1 MKIAFISGITGQDGS
16 YLTELLLEKGYTIYG
31 FVRRTSLLYTNKRIE
46 HLREKITLKY
56 GDLTDFC
63 GLTNYFNHI
72 IETDHNIEVLEIYN
86 LAAQSHV
93 KVSFELPKYTTEVD
107 AIGVLHLLEIIK
119 NFSPNIRNKTKFY
132 QAGTSEMYGKVLCD
146 IQNEDT
152 PFNPVSPYGCAKV
165 YSHFLVKCYRKSYNL
180 FTVNGILFNHE
191 SPRRGVNFLTMKVIH
206 GVNEISKGK
215 KTHIRLG
222 NLNSKRDWGH
232 AKDYVKGMWLM
243 LQQKEAD
250 DYVLSTGKTYTV
262 RHFVEKAFAYKGLQ
276 ITWKNDSG
284 REVDEFGMDQYG
296 QIRVVIDEKYFR
308 PYEVDLLLGDSSKA
322 EKQLGWKKEYDTL
335 NKIIKDMFE
344 NILI

>member
-31 FVRRTSLLYTNKRIE
+31 FVRRTSLLYTNKTID
-46 HLREKITLKY
+46 HLRSKITLKY

-63 GLTNYFNHI
+63 GLTNYLNEI
-72 IETDHNIEVLEIYN
+72 INENKGFEVLEIYN
-86 LAAQSHV
+86 LGAQSHV

-119 NFSPNIRNKTKFY
+119 NFSPIIRDKTKFY
-132 QAGTSEMYGKVLCD
+132 QAGTSEMYGNVLKN

-180 FTVNGILFNHE
+180 FAVNGILFNHE
-191 SPRRGVNFLTMKVIH
+191 SPRRGVNFLTMKLIN
-206 GVNEISKGK
+206 GVKEISEGK
-215 KTHIRLG
+215 ITHISLG

-232 AKDYVKGMWLM
+232 AKDYVRGMWQM
-243 LQQKEAD
+243 LQQSTPD

-262 RHFVEKAFAYKGLQ
+262 RSFVEKAFDYMGLQ
-276 ITWKNDSG
+276 LTWKNDTG
-284 REVDEFGMDQYG
+284 KEIDEYGIDQYG

-308 PYEVDLLLGDSSKA
+308 PYEVELLLGDSSKA
-322 EKQLGWKKEYDTL
+322 ESKLGWKKEYDTL
-335 NKIIKDMFE
+335 DKIINDMFE